1 MSILD
6 VKIDAKDI
14 VDKKLAPSE
23 YMPTKEEQEVRSM
36 ILNHFR
42 LGDLNMQK
50 PRLEFNDLSLLQRKM
65 IDQMSFNTYQPNNG
79 EPAEGDI
86 LNGWRSNAI
95 RPIVRNK
102 CMSIAAH
109 ATARLI
115 FPKIFAYD
123 EQSDEQHDAAIV
135 MRDLMEW
142 AGDQM
147 NYKVVSLEAILTS
160 LWSPAS
166 IIYEEYVETY
176 RDVKR
181 EKGEDGKYKIER
193 ILDETLSGFQAT
205 IVPVNELYIE
215 NFYEHDI
222 QKQGWLIWRRVKNY
236 SLLKSQYEK
245 KYKNFKY
252 VTPGVQ
258 VIYND
263 ANQTFYPVYD
273 SNMRGEMC
281 EEIIYW
287 NRNMDLKIIMVNGV
301 MLTEY
306 DNANPRIDKLYPFDK
321 FGFELFDEGKC
332 FYYKS
337 LAFKLQQDANI
348 VNTLYPMIIDGTYL
362 NVMPPMILNGG
373 ETIEAD
379 VIVPGAV
386 TTLKSKD
393 AQLQPVQLANNL
405 QAGMNTLMEIEKS
418 VEESSE
424 VPSISTNR
432 QTSAY
437 EVSVRKQQQEIM
449 MGIFIDMI
457 GSHVVQFGKL
467 LKGDI
472 LQYLTIADVTDIV
485 GNTELVYKTFL
496 MMDRN
501 SNGKSRTRKI
511 KFDSSLPSDPM
522 TEDQKLKESYKVL
535 QEEGDT
541 DSKTEIY
548 KVNPEIFRKLKYM
561 VTVSPDILNPLS
573 EEAEKAFKLEAY
585 DRAIQNQFVDQE
597 KVTRDFLFG
606 AYDFSKRDPDMYMKK
621 EEVGDSNDPLAAMKS
636 MMGGGPAGMSPSDG
650 MPPAGNPPVPSQPNT
665 NQLANQQNQ
674 LLNNAK

>member
-1 MSILD
+1 
-6 VKIDAKDI
+6 
-14 VDKKLAPSE
+14 
-23 YMPTKEEQEVRSM
+23 
-36 ILNHFR
+36 
-42 LGDLNMQK
+42 
-50 PRLEFNDLSLLQRKM
+50 
-65 IDQMSFNTYQPNNG
+65 
-79 EPAEGDI
+79 
-86 LNGWRSNAI
+86 
-95 RPIVRNK
+95 
-102 CMSIAAH
+102 
-109 ATARLI
+109 
-115 FPKIFAYD
+115 
-123 EQSDEQHDAAIV
+123 
-135 MRDLMEW
+135 
-142 AGDQM
+142 
-147 NYKVVSLEAILTS
+147 
-160 LWSPAS
+160 
-166 IIYEEYVETY
+166 
-176 RDVKR
+176 
-181 EKGEDGKYKIER
+181 
-193 ILDETLSGFQAT
+193 LSGFQAT

-424 VPSISTNR
+424 EPSISTNR

-472 LQYLTIADVTDIV
+472 LQYLTIADVTD
-485 GNTELVYKTFL
+485 
-496 MMDRN
+496 
-501 SNGKSRTRKI
+501 
-511 KFDSSLPSDPM
+511 
-522 TEDQKLKESYKVL
+522 
-535 QEEGDT
+535 
-541 DSKTEIY
+541 
-548 KVNPEIFRKLKYM
+548 
-561 VTVSPDILNPLS
+561 LS
-573 EEAEKAFKLEAY
+573 
-585 DRAIQNQFVDQE
+585 
-597 KVTRDFLFG
+597 
-606 AYDFSKRDPDMYMKK
+606 
-621 EEVGDSNDPLAAMKS
+621 
-636 MMGGGPAGMSPSDG
+636 
-650 MPPAGNPPVPSQPNT
+650 
-665 NQLANQQNQ
+665 
-674 LLNNAK
+674 

>member
-14 VDKKLAPSE
+14 VDKKLTPSE
-23 YMPTKEEQEVRSM
+23 YVPTAEEQEVRSM

-50 PRLEFNDLSLLQRKM
+50 PRLEFNDLSLLQRTM

-95 RPIVRNK
+95 RPIVRNQ

-123 EQSDEQHDAAIV
+123 EQSDEQHDAATV

-147 NYKVVSLEAILTS
+147 NYKMVSLYAVISALVN
-160 LWSPAS
+160 PAS
-166 IIYEEYVETY
+166 IVYTEYTETY
-176 RDVKR
+176 RGVKR
-181 EKGEDGKYKIER
+181 EKGEDGKYRIET

-205 IVPVNELYIE
+205 VVPVDELYIE

-273 SNMRGEMC
+273 ANMRGEMC

-287 NRNMDLKIIMVNGV
+287 NRTMDLKIIMVNGI
-301 MLTEY
+301 MLTEH
-306 DNANPRIDKLYPFDK
+306 DNPNPRIDKLYPFDK
-321 FGFELFDEGKC
+321 FGFELLDEGKC
-332 FYYKS
+332 FYFKS

-362 NVMPPMILNGG
+362 SVMPPMILNGG

-424 VPSISTNR
+424 EPSISTNR

-472 LQYLTIADVTDIV
+472 LQYLTIVDVTDIV

-501 SNGKSRTRKI
+501 SNGKSKTRKI
-511 KFDSSLPSDPM
+511 KFDTSLSPDPM
-522 TEDQKLKESYKVL
+522 TEEQRLKESYKVL
-535 QEEGDT
+535 DEEGDT

-585 DRAIQNQFVDQE
+585 DRAIQNKYADQE

-621 EEVGDSNDPLAAMKS
+621 EEVTDPNDPMAAMKS
-636 MMGGGPAGMSPSDG
+636 MMGGGPEGAAPGGG

-665 NQLANQQNQ
+665 SQLANQQRS